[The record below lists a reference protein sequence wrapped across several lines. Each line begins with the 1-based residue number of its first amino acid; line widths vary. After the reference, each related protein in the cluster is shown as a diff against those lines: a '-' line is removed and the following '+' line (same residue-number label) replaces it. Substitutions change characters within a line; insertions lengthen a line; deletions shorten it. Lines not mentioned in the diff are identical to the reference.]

1 MMLNNN
7 IRLIM
12 GKQRIDNIHDLME
25 RTGLSRNALNKL
37 WHEENLEAI
46 KLGTLIKICDSLN
59 VSLSDL
65 IEYVP
70 DSTSRIIRTSVK
82 RTPVKDEPTD
92 S

>member
-1 MMLNNN
+1 MLNNN

-12 GKQRIDNIHDLME
+12 GKQRIDNIQDLME
-25 RTGLSRNALNKL
+25 CTGLSRNALNKL
-37 WHEENLEAI
+37 WHEDNLETI

-59 VSLSDL
+59 VNLSDL

-70 DSTSRIIRTSVK
+70 DSTSQIIRT
-82 RTPVKDEPTD
+82 PVIKGEPTE

>member
-1 MMLNNN
+1 MLNNN

>member
-1 MMLNNN
+1 MLNNN

-12 GKQRIDNIHDLME
+12 GKQRIDNIQDLMK

-37 WHEENLEAI
+37 WHEDNLEAI
-46 KLGTLIKICDSLN
+46 KLGTLITICDSLN

-70 DSTSRIIRTSVK
+70 DSQIN
-82 RTPVKDEPTD
+82 RTPVI
-92 S
+92 